1 MATILEKYQHDRQ
14 DLYQQISEGKVTAH
28 TLWSYNELT
37 YRIGVLE
44 SFRVFSMSAPNTTD
58 TKRLRRHYQMVDAFI
73 QYAAQERGYGPNRGP
88 DMEKERNAAKTN
100 LDRVIQD
107 YRKQFSSFVPSS
119 NEAYG
124 WKITDVMKVVTPAWL
139 QMRETFVPL
148 RENQKGETAQ

>member
-1 MATILEKYQHDRQ
+1 MATVLEKYQRDRQ
-14 DLYQQISEGKVTAH
+14 YFYQQISEGKVTVR
-28 TLWSYNELT
+28 TLWICNELT

-44 SFRVFSMSAPNTTD
+44 TFRIFSTSAPNTTD
-58 TKRLRRHYQMVDAFI
+58 TKRLQRHYQMVDAFI
-73 QYAAQERGYGPNRGP
+73 QYVAQERGYGPNRGP
-88 DMEKERNAAKTN
+88 DTEKERNAAKTN

-107 YRKQFSSFVPSS
+107 YRKRFSSFAPSS

-148 RENQKGETAQ
+148 KEKQKGETAQ